1 VLIDFSSLFISLFS
15 IEMLSDC
22 VISGLY
28 MRVLKLTWKN
38 LISVNFLQ
46 FSDVSM
52 WSVRTVFIGVRTDK
66 WSGRYSLGVRTGME
80 PNRLDGTC
88 LLLDPRSNHRADG

>member
-1 VLIDFSSLFISLFS
+1 MSSKVLPLSFLSSHTHALHELSWLVEFCMFRNLFVLIDFSTLFS

-22 VISGLY
+22 VINGLY

-46 FSDVSM
+46 FSDVS
-52 WSVRTVFIGVRTDK
+52 V
-66 WSGRYSLGVRTGME
+66 
-80 PNRLDGTC
+80 
-88 LLLDPRSNHRADG
+88 

>member
-1 VLIDFSSLFISLFS
+1 VLIDFSTLFS

-22 VISGLY
+22 VINGLY

-46 FSDVSM
+46 FSDVS
-52 WSVRTVFIGVRTDK
+52 V
-66 WSGRYSLGVRTGME
+66 
-80 PNRLDGTC
+80 
-88 LLLDPRSNHRADG
+88 